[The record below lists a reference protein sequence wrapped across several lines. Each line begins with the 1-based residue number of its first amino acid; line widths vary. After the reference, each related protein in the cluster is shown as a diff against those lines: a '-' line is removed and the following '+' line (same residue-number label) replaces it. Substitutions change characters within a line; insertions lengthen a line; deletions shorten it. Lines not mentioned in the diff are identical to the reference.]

1 MDQHGVAS
9 VGGGPED
16 VGPEHD
22 AVAHRDGN
30 SGVDPE
36 RRLRAERHDSEAGE
50 GPEKERQ
57 RGPGHESNGTLSIGK
72 PLGAGIRTG
81 LMPQPARDSCKAG
94 LSVRCVADR

>member
-1 MDQHGVAS
+1 MDQHGVSS

-50 GPEKERQ
+50 GPEKEGQ
-57 RGPGHESNGTLSIGK
+57 RGTGHESNGTLSRGK
-72 PLGAGIRTG
+72 PLGAGIRTLRG
-81 LMPQPARDSCKAG
+81 GPLMGA
-94 LSVRCVADR
+94 